1 MRGARTWGLMATALA
16 AILVIST
23 GTADAGRRH
32 HKKKKAKPAK
42 PVPAMMNAAQAKAV
56 KAFMGAFKFGMSKDD
71 VVKVVAKQ
79 IKERYADT
87 IANTDDVY
95 AQDKLR
101 RKRDKEVKRFRKSW
115 IEFKGHKTGWDVS
128 IIDDQF
134 KQKTGEAMMVHW
146 ETSEG
151 RDQRRFFFF
160 FRGRLYKMFL
170 ALNTSAIAGAEDKGF
185 DYFRQLM
192 ESRFGPGADINGRV
206 EWRSKKLHAQAINKM
221 GLYGAF
227 CLAISDLESEADLA
241 SVRKANA
248 PDGPKKDN
256 IIEAIKDDG
265 SEPDLKSNANTID
278 ALTKGK

>member
-1 MRGARTWGLMATALA
+1 MAFALA
-16 AILVIST
+16 VSLVLST
-23 GTADAGRRH
+23 GTAEAGRHH
-32 HKKKKAKPAK
+32 HKKKKAKRSK

-56 KAFMGAFKFGMSKDD
+56 TAFMGAFKFGMSKDD
-71 VVKVVAKQ
+71 VIKVVGKQ
-79 IKERYADT
+79 IKERYAET
-87 IANTDDVY
+87 ISNTDDVY

-101 RKRDKEVKRFRKSW
+101 RKRDKEIKRFRKSW
-115 IEFKGHKTGWDVS
+115 IDFQGHKTGWDVS

-134 KQKTGEAMMVHW
+134 KQKTDEGMMVHW

-160 FRGRLYKMFL
+160 FRGHLYKMFL

-227 CLAISDLESEADLA
+227 CLAISDLETEGDLA
-241 SVRKANA
+241 AVRRANA
-248 PDGPKKDN
+248 PDSNKKDN
-256 IIEAIKDDG
+256 ILEAIKDNG
-265 SEPDLKSNANTID
+265 QEPDLKSNANTID